1 MDIESFIAPHVRQ
14 MKAYTPIVPF
24 EVLSQRLGIPIDQIV
39 KLDANENLYGPSP
52 QALQAIAAAHQLHIY
67 PDPDQAELRDAIGQ
81 YIGVSKA
88 HILCGAGADE
98 IIQLIGMAFLQPG
111 DVMLDLP
118 PTFGMYRWL
127 ADITGAHYE
136 AVPRRADFSID
147 VAGIASRVTSHES
160 NAKPT
165 NLNPTTRQPATSNH
179 TPKLIFVTNPNNPDG
194 SIVDDATL
202 ERILALPLIVVLDE
216 AYIDFS
222 TQPSRAGWVQR
233 YPNLIVLRTFSK
245 LLGMAGM
252 RIGYGIFPLGMIEHL
267 WKLKQPYT
275 PTVASSIGAV
285 AALADRDYLQDNVR
299 RIVAER
305 ARMAERLTGLGWLH
319 VYPSQTNFL
328 LCRVVD
334 THLRD
339 DETRIPGLSTA
350 APGQSVKS
358 YLEQHG
364 ILVRY
369 FDKDGL
375 RDCFRVSVGRPEHT
389 DRLVEALKGIPGEAK
404 FKIQNS
410 K

>member
-1 MDIESFIAPHVRQ
+1 MDIDSFIAPHVRQ

-24 EVLSQRLGIPIDQIV
+24 EVLSQRLGIPVEQIV

-52 QALQAIAAAHQLHIY
+52 RAIQAIATAHQLHIY
-67 PDPDQAELRDAIGQ
+67 PDPDQAELRSAISD
-81 YIGVSKA
+81 YIGVPKA

-98 IIQLIGMAFLQPG
+98 IIQLIGMAFLQHG

-127 ADITGAHYE
+127 ADITGAHYV

-147 VAGIASRVTSHES
+147 VEAVESRVTSHES
-160 NAKPT
+160 NVK
-165 NLNPTTRQPATSNH
+165 QPALSLPKGQTSISNLQSPIANLQSPIPNS
-179 TPKLIFVTNPNNPDG
+179 PKLIFVTNPNNPDG
-194 SIVDDATL
+194 STVDDATL
-202 ERILALPLIVVLDE
+202 KSILALPLIVVLDE

-222 TQPSRAGWVQR
+222 DQPSRASWVQA
-233 YPNLIVLRTFSK
+233 YPNLIILRTFSK

-285 AALADRDYLQDNVR
+285 AALGDRVYLQDNVQ

-305 ARMAERLTGLGWLH
+305 ARMGALLSDLGWLH

-328 LCRVVD
+328 LCRVSV
-334 THLRD
+334 TM
-339 DETRIPGLSTA
+339 ETSDQS
-350 APGQSVKS
+350 PGQMVKS

-389 DRLVEALKGIPGEAK
+389 DRLVQALKRFNLG
-404 FKIQNS
+404 N
-410 K
+410 